1 MSLAKLVISE
11 PFKPSK
17 HVLID
22 SNPFIIGRTDD
33 CQLILNHS
41 SISKQHVEI
50 HYDGDHYFLQDLKS
64 KNGTLVNGLPIT
76 EVPLKDHDQITI
88 AGCDLIFQH
97 VQMDQVKKDM
107 EQSLTKF
114 KSVLEFNRSINSGKL
129 LDSILSEIMKALMSL
144 TQADRGFLLLK
155 ESSGR
160 LELKRSVNIESQE
173 IETDSFI
180 ISRTAIQK
188 ALESKSPVVI
198 SNAQRDTSFGFHT
211 SIRDLGIKALTCIPI
226 PAMSNEVI
234 GLLYADSIQSE
245 LEMTELDV
253 QVLESLASNAGIAI
267 ENARV
272 SSEIQMLIQ
281 KTSAVLK
288 EVDKKGSLDEGLQ
301 TSVRNVLASLSLAE
315 ER

>member
-22 SNPFIIGRTDD
+22 SNPFIIGRTED

-50 HYDGDHYFLQDLKS
+50 HFNGDHYFVQDLKS

-76 EVPLKDHDQITI
+76 EAPLKDHDLITI
-88 AGCDLIFQH
+88 AGCDLTFQH
-97 VQMDQVKKDM
+97 VQMDQVHKGM
-107 EQSLTKF
+107 EQNLIKF

-129 LDSILSEIMKALMSL
+129 LDSILNEIMKALMSL

-155 ESSGR
+155 ESDGR

-173 IETDSFI
+173 IDTDSFV

-188 ALESKSPVVI
+188 AMESRSPVVI
-198 SNAQRDTSFGFHT
+198 SNAQSDTSFGFHT

-226 PAMSNEVI
+226 PAMSTEVI
-234 GLLYADSIQSE
+234 GLLYADSVQSE
-245 LEMTELDV
+245 LEITDLDV

-301 TSVRNVLASLSLAE
+301 TSVRNVLASLSMAE